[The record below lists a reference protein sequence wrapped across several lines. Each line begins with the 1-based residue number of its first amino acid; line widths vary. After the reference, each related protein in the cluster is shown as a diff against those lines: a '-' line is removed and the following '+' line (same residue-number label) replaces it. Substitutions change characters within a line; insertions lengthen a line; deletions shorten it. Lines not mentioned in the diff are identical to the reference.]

1 MSKAKATAK
10 YRVNLGEDKSIFI
23 RTIGSEANEANDF
36 VFPATMS
43 EWTRVTGLTES
54 ETQSWIETTKLVDAD
69 FFHKVICK
77 RNCVDVNDQLFDI
90 PFVIVIVD
98 A

>member
-1 MSKAKATAK
+1 MSKAKTVEAK
-10 YRVNLGEDKSIFI
+10 QVSLGKDKSIFI
-23 RTIGSEANEANDF
+23 RTIELGSEANA
-36 VFPATMS
+36 VYPATLS
-43 EWTRVTGLTES
+43 EWTKVTGLTEG
-54 ETQSWIETTKLVDAD
+54 ETHAWVETTKLADAD

-77 RNCVDVNDQLFDI
+77 RNCVDVNGQLFDI